1 MEPTQDLNT
10 PPADFVVHA
19 PTTPVKQVP
28 TTPVKQVLPESDAPQ
43 LDDPQRAQTIPSPA
57 ITLEAPL
64 LAGMIISSCLF
75 AGMFAFYILYPAVT
89 TVVGN

>member
-1 MEPTQDLNT
+1 MEPTHDLNT

-19 PTTPVKQVP
+19 PTTPVKQV
-28 TTPVKQVLPESDAPQ
+28 LPESDAPQ
-43 LDDPQRAQTIPSPA
+43 LDEPQLDEPQRAQTIPSPA
-57 ITLEAPL
+57 VTLEAAL
-64 LAGMIISSCLF
+64 LTGMIISSCLF